1 MSTIE
6 EIQQEIIEEFSLFDD
21 WMEKYQYIIDSG
33 KTLSPLDAAYRT
45 EELIIK
51 GCQSQVWLRPIVK
64 VDQVLFEADSD
75 AAIVKGLIS
84 LLVRVMSGQKVGEVA
99 KADLHFID
107 DIGMR
112 EHLSMTRS
120 NGLSQMIKQMKNYAV
135 VLERQSSN

>member
-1 MSTIE
+1 VSTIE

-33 KTLSPLDAAYRT
+33 KTLNPLDAAYRT

-64 VDQVLFEADSD
+64 VDHVLFEADSD

-99 KADLHFID
+99 KAELHFID